1 MPRVVRREALEKF
14 APKKLEENRL
24 STKHT
29 IRYVPGDEAD
39 DVSKMISELRTKNT
53 TSTATASAVSTK
65 EEKDDEP
72 DESSARSHHEN
83 TVANENEQSWL
94 ALVYK
99 PTKIQKAKTSLRQQA
114 APEKKEAKI
123 KENPG

>member
-14 APKKLEENRL
+14 APKKPEENRL

-72 DESSARSHHEN
+72 DESSLRSHHEKM
-83 TVANENEQSWL
+83 VANENEQSWL
-94 ALVYK
+94 ALVHK
-99 PTKIQKAKTSLRQQA
+99 PTQIQKIIKIPAEKA
-114 APEKKEAKI
+114 ALEKRTGQ
-123 KENPG
+123 N